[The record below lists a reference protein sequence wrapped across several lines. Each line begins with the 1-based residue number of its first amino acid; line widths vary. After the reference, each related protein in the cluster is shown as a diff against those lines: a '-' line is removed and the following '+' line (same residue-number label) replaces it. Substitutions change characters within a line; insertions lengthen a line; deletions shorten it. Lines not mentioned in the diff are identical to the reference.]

1 LPRSPRSMKAPS
13 TYCASALLLTALA
26 ALSALEARGGQDST
40 ESAGIEFFEAKI
52 RPQLAG
58 RCFQCHSARNS
69 KPPGGLYLDSRVAL
83 LKGGQRG
90 PAVVPGDPAQSL
102 LIQAIR
108 YTDEKLQMPPI
119 GRLSDEQV
127 ADFEAWVRMGA
138 PYPLDKASLETAG
151 LSGDFLSRARQHW
164 AFRPVQSSPQPVVRF
179 KRWPQSSIDF
189 FVLAKLEEKG
199 LKPSPPADRRTWIR
213 RATFDLTGLPPTPEE
228 VALFE
233 KDTSPDAYAR
243 VVDRLL
249 ASPRYGER
257 WGRYRLDLARYADTT
272 VPRRFLALHLMGF
285 DHEKFT
291 YRYAGR
297 DFRLTDVHGRVVTEI
312 LA

>member
-1 LPRSPRSMKAPS
+1 MKAPS

-26 ALSALEARGGQDST
+26 ALCAVEARAGQDSAEAT
-40 ESAGIEFFEAKI
+40 GIEFFEAKI

-233 KDTSPDAYAR
+233 RDTSPDAYAR